1 MRKNA
6 ARKINI
12 NAMQKLQKWGQFP
25 LKKLDLRVHFGGGA
39 GFIGGLVWAR
49 IYVRQCRN
57 RNRDDAMSQFHLDP
71 HRHKTAM
78 AMFPRFCEA

>member
-1 MRKNA
+1 MMIAVCNDGVNLGLINQNWREKIRQVKMRKNA

-25 LKKLDLRVHFGGGA
+25 LKKLDLRVQFGGGA

-49 IYVRQCRN
+49 IYVR
-57 RNRDDAMSQFHLDP
+57 
-71 HRHKTAM
+71 
-78 AMFPRFCEA
+78 